1 MSAFERIATVE
12 NDIEAGLVEA
22 VLKEQGIPFILRSHY
37 DTAYDGL
44 YQTQKGWGEL
54 LAPPRFRKEIQQ
66 ILSDLRKER

>member
-1 MSAFERIATVE
+1 MSDFERIATVE

-22 VLKEQGIPFILRSHY
+22 VLKEHRIPFILRSHY

-44 YQTQKGWGEL
+44 YQAQKGWGEL
-54 LAPPRFRKEIQQ
+54 LAPPRFREAILQ